1 MTSPARRNRRDRR
14 HGRSHR
20 TDTRRS
26 RVGLIPVPPIT
37 DRNRSP
43 CEHRGGF
50 FIAHGPADKMTQ
62 PEPQPTIEQ
71 PQPITKP
78 EPESQPT
85 IEKRD
90 QTQKARTCK
99 TTTTANHS
107 TVQPIPL
114 SQSHLINQTQSDK
127 NKQST
132 GLFNPTIQQKPI
144 QPTLLPKS
152 RLGRIRIL
160 RGFRGL
166 ETMMRFSARKPGF
179 SIPDQGHPSDG
190 DACGT

>member
-99 TTTTANHS
+99 TTTTANHP
-107 TVQPIPL
+107 TAQPIPL
-114 SQSHLINQTQSDK
+114 SQSKTKHPINQTQSDK

-132 GLFNPTIQQKPI
+132 RLFNPTILQSSQSANPQKPI

-152 RLGRIRIL
+152 RMGRIRIL

-166 ETMMRFSARKPGF
+166 ETM
-179 SIPDQGHPSDG
+179 I
-190 DACGT
+190 

>member
-14 HGRSHR
+14 HGRSRR

-26 RVGLIPVPPIT
+26 RVVLIPVPPIT

-62 PEPQPTIEQ
+62 PEPQPTIE
-71 PQPITKP
+71 
-78 EPESQPT
+78 
-85 IEKRD
+85 KRN

-99 TTTTANHS
+99 TTITANHS

-132 GLFNPTIQQKPI
+132 GLFNPTILQSSQPANPRKPI

-166 ETMMRFSARKPGF
+166 ETM
-179 SIPDQGHPSDG
+179 I
-190 DACGT
+190 